1 MTDPN
6 LRPAPAPDTAVR
18 ATTVQLAAAWAV
30 HLYTATGALTA
41 FAAVLATIAGDYRA
55 AFLWLVAAVFVDA
68 TDGVLARA
76 ARVKERVPG
85 FDGARLDDIVDYLTY
100 VFVPVLILYHGGSL
114 PGGGSLAAAGGLA
127 VAAAVLLSSAYGFA
141 SLDAKSDD
149 YFFTGFPSYWNI
161 VAVYLH
167 AAGLPPG
174 VNAAILLVLSILVF
188 VRIGYVYPSRTPV
201 LRGLTVALGGI
212 WGVMMIAVIL
222 ALPRVSMP
230 LLSASLFFPVY
241 YAGLSLVLHTRR
253 SRA

>member
-6 LRPAPAPDTAVR
+6 LRPAPTPETAVR
-18 ATTVQLAAAWAV
+18 ATTAQRAAAWSV

-41 FAAVLATIAGDYRA
+41 FAAVLATIAGDYRG
-55 AFLWLVAAVFVDA
+55 AFLWLMAAVFVDA

-76 ARVKERVPG
+76 ARVKERAPG

-114 PGGGSLAAAGGLA
+114 PAAGGVA

-149 YFFTGFPSYWNI
+149 DFFTGFPSYWNI

-167 AAGLPPG
+167 AAALPPG
-174 VNAAILLVLSILVF
+174 VNAAILVVLSILVF

-230 LLSASLFFPVY
+230 LLAGSLFFPLY

-253 SRA
+253 SQG